1 MIILHAHVTFTHLDR
16 THRQLVDYHCI
27 SNLTFFVIFFL
38 ISGLCQNLSLFF
50 LMIQKMIQPFRHLQ
64 TTSAFKEF
72 DLLDQN
78 ICDNLS
84 ITFLYFSPALPL
96 SYCIYCFGCKF
107 IKTKFNFV

>member
-27 SNLTFFVIFFL
+27 SNLTFFAFFSHFRFMSKFVIIFFND
-38 ISGLCQNLSLFF
+38 SGE
-50 LMIQKMIQPFRHLQ
+50 IQPFRHLQ

-84 ITFLYFSPALPL
+84 ITFLYFFPALPL

>member
-1 MIILHAHVTFTHLDR
+1 
-16 THRQLVDYHCI
+16 
-27 SNLTFFVIFFL
+27 
-38 ISGLCQNLSLFF
+38 
-50 LMIQKMIQPFRHLQ
+50 MIQKMIQPFRHLQ

-84 ITFLYFSPALPL
+84 ITFLYFFPALPL

-107 IKTKFNFV
+107 IKTKFNYSSKYSKVFCYVVFYLSLAYGKKKKKILNEKKENCE